1 MKMIND
7 FQETKQKDSRAI
19 PLQTIIAVMVA
30 IGFIISFI
38 LMYFMYQTSKSYG
51 EMRSS
56 TENYIAS
63 QDIVAKLLAGSDELT
78 VYARGF
84 VVTGDSEQAR
94 LYYDDSNAQYA
105 IKEAIEQVR
114 KYSEDE
120 RILSQLD
127 NAKQLRERLMA
138 TEDYAMRLKVASM
151 GDDIMGYP
159 KKLQAV
165 QLLPADIGLSP
176 KEQGEK
182 ARSLLFDIDYE
193 ASRNEISLRI
203 NKGMDVLMSDMLTR
217 QVDSSDNLF
226 NVLHGQ
232 RILTVALMCTLLIL
246 AGIIFTMVIIPLRRH
261 ISSMNNDQ
269 QLSEEGTS
277 ELRFLAQTF
286 NRLHEQNRI
295 VAEKLNYEA
304 THDELTGLF
313 NRSAYA
319 SMLDNL
325 ADKETRLALI
335 EIDVD
340 LFKQINDSYGHD
352 TGDAVLKAVA
362 NNLKG
367 SFRGE
372 EDMVCRIGGDE
383 FAVIM
388 CNIDSGSKD
397 LICEKLQGV
406 AQKLKCPDNDTPAV
420 SLSVGVSFTDQQIKS
435 KGLFKTADLALYH
448 VKNNGRN
455 GVGFSKSTGEVELI
469 LNLNEETVERRTVL

>member
-1 MKMIND
+1 MIND
-7 FQETKQKDSRAI
+7 IQETKQKDSRAI
-19 PLQTIIAVMVA
+19 PLQTIIFVMVA
-30 IGFIISFI
+30 IGFIISFT
-38 LMYFMYQTSKSYG
+38 LMFFMYQTSKSYD

-56 TENYIAS
+56 TENYTAS
-63 QDIVAKLLAGSDELT
+63 QAIAANLLAGSDELT
-78 VYARGF
+78 IYARGF
-84 VVTGDSEQAR
+84 VVTGDPEQAR
-94 LYYDDSNAQYA
+94 LYYDDSNAQNA

-114 KYSEDE
+114 LYSRDE

-127 NAKQLRERLMA
+127 NAMQLRERLMT

-151 GDDIMGYP
+151 GDDIAGYP
-159 KKLQAV
+159 EKLQAV
-165 QLLPADIGLSP
+165 QLLPADTGLSAR
-176 KEQGEK
+176 EQGEK

-193 ASRNEISLRI
+193 SSRNEISLRI

-217 QVDSSDNLF
+217 QVDSSDTLF
-226 NVLHGQ
+226 YVLHVQ
-232 RILTVALMCTLLIL
+232 QVLTVALMCTLLVL
-246 AGIIFTMVIIPLRRH
+246 AGIVFSMVIIPLRRH
-261 ISSMNNDQ
+261 ITRMSNDQ

-277 ELRFLAQTF
+277 ELRFLARTF
-286 NRLHEQNRI
+286 NRLHAQNRT

-304 THDELTGLF
+304 THDGLTGLF

-325 ADKETRLALI
+325 ADKEARLALI

-367 SFRGE
+367 SFREE

-388 CNIDSGSKD
+388 SNIDSGSRD
-397 LICEKLQGV
+397 LILEKLRGV
-406 AQKLKCPDNDTPAV
+406 AQKLKIPDYDIPAL
-420 SLSVGVSFTDQQIKS
+420 SLSAGVSFTDQQIIG

-448 VKNNGRN
+448 IKNNGRN
-455 GVGFSKSTGEVELI
+455 GVGFSKATGEVELI
-469 LNLNEETVERRTVL
+469 LNLNGKTVERRTV

>member
-1 MKMIND
+1 MIND
-7 FQETKQKDSRAI
+7 IQETKQKNSPAI
-19 PLQTIIAVMVA
+19 PLQTIIVVMVA
-30 IGFIISFI
+30 IGFIISFT
-38 LMYFMYQTSKSYG
+38 LMYFMYQTSKRYG

-63 QDIVAKLLAGSDELT
+63 QDIAEDLLAGSDEIT

-84 VVTGDSEQAR
+84 VVTGDPEQAK

-127 NAKQLRERLMA
+127 NALQLRERLMA

-176 KEQGEK
+176 REQGEK

-193 ASRNEISLRI
+193 SSRNEISLRI

-226 NVLHGQ
+226 KVLHGQ
-232 RILTVALMCTLLIL
+232 QVLTIALMCTLLVL
-246 AGIIFTMVIIPLRRH
+246 AGIVFTMVIIPLRRH
-261 ISSMNNDQ
+261 ISSMSNDQ
-269 QLSEEGTS
+269 QLNEEGTS

-295 VAEKLNYEA
+295 AAEKLNYEA

-319 SMLDNL
+319 SMLDTL
-325 ADKETRLALI
+325 ADKGSKLALI

-340 LFKQINDSYGHD
+340 LFKQINDGYGHD
-352 TGDAVLKAVA
+352 TGDAVLRYVA

-367 SFRGE
+367 SFRRE

-388 CNIDSGSKD
+388 SNTDSGSCD
-397 LICEKLQGV
+397 LIYEKLQGV
-406 AQKLKCPDNDTPAV
+406 AGKLKNPDNDTPAV
-420 SLSVGVSFTDQQIKS
+420 SLSVGVSFTDQLIKD

-455 GVGFSKSTGEVELI
+455 GVGFSKATGEVELI
-469 LNLNEETVERRTVL
+469 LNINKETVEKRTVS